1 MMTFEICH
9 FCGLRLV
16 GPCRTEDQADDCER
30 KPCPEPDDYSCA
42 PGLAAGIYRAEAL
55 GLVPIVTRLN
65 SK

>member
-1 MMTFEICH
+1 MTLETCR

-16 GPCRTEDQADDCER
+16 KPCQTEDQADDCER

-42 PGLAAGIYRAEAL
+42 PGLAASIRRAEAL
-55 GLVPIVTRLN
+55 GRVPIVIRLN